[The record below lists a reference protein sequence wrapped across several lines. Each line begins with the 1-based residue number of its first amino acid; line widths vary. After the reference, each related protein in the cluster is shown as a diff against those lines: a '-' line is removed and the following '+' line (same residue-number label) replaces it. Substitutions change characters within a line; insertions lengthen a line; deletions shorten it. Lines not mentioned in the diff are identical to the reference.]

1 MNEEVID
8 NLSSTIE
15 FLETMING
23 KHSELHDKV
32 YPSFEMQLL
41 AAKCKLRNILDDS

>member
-32 YPSFEMQLL
+32 YD
-41 AAKCKLRNILDDS
+41 LDCFVFFG